1 MHCLLKNPFDLPFE
15 AWSWIR
21 VAQRGDLEVGSQKT
35 EEIIRERGN
44 PERIAAAKGQVVE
57 VSLSIASFPK
67 LNHIDTV
74 QSLSPGPGI

>member
-21 VAQRGDLEVGSQKT
+21 VAQRRDLEVGSQKT

-57 VSLSIASFPK
+57 VGLSIASFPK